1 MYTIEKSLTKLNHNQ
16 PTFFL
21 DPKEQL
27 ELKKKLKKDPYQVYK
42 PYPDS
47 EKNIFYTTTPPRV
60 LLYEIISKHPL
71 EHREILGTIF
81 SLNITS
87 ELFGDIII
95 KDNHYYIYLLETIAP
110 YIKTNLLKIKNT
122 NITLEE
128 IPLETLKDYHKE
140 YESIEIIAS
149 SNRIDTVIARLINTS
164 RKNIIEKMKK
174 KEIILNYDILKKT
187 DYKLKENDVFSIKR
201 LGKYKYIGI
210 TKEAKSKNYIIKCR
224 KYK

>member
-1 MYTIEKSLTKLNHNQ
+1 M
-16 PTFFL
+16 
-21 DPKEQL
+21 
-27 ELKKKLKKDPYQVYK
+27 KKTSSTLRLPQKYW
-42 PYPDS
+42 
-47 EKNIFYTTTPPRV
+47 
-60 LLYEIISKHPL
+60 LYEIISKTPL
-71 EHREILGTIF
+71 EHREILGTLF

-87 ELFGDIII
+87 ELFGDIIM
-95 KDNHYYIYLLETIAP
+95 KDNHYYIYLLEPIAP
-110 YIKTNLLKIKNT
+110 YIKSNLLKIKNT

-140 YESIEIIAS
+140 YNPIEIISS

-164 RKNIIEKMKK
+164 RKNIIEKIKK
-174 KEIILNYDILKKT
+174 KEIILNYSLLKKS

-210 TKEAKSKNYIIKCR
+210 IKETKSKNYIIKCL